1 MKTAYPVYMEAD
13 VVVCGGGTAGAF
25 AAIAAAEQGK
35 KVLVIEQFGSLG
47 GTATNGLVT
56 PVMHTHMRTDPQCS
70 YIQKKLVEKQLKY
83 TGCNEKGNMFDP
95 LVLRLALEE
104 LCVEAGVNLLYHTYI
119 ANVEV
124 ENGSVTAVKIVN
136 KAGEQ
141 LVKGKMFIDA
151 TGDGDIS
158 VMAGAA
164 YTKGN
169 PETGINQPMSL
180 RYILGGIDIPKA
192 GAFLRGEAERTGLIG
207 AYCKE
212 EDPYNTLYA
221 GGVASKPWAL
231 TEWFDAGIASGELEP
246 MDKAYWQ
253 VFTIPGRRDGLAFNC
268 PEFFENIDA
277 TNPDD
282 LTISQLKGK
291 KAIFRQ
297 LMYYRKHFPGFENA
311 YVAEIAAMVGIR
323 ESREIV
329 TEYVMEARDLFAQR
343 KFEDMFC
350 QSNYPIDV
358 HGKAHNCSFDGIEKD
373 EARPWYDIPYRSIVV
388 KGVDNLFVTGRC
400 LGAEFIVQSS
410 LRVQHSVRSSG
421 ETAGIA
427 AAMAIDAGIPAREVD
442 GKKVRE
448 TMISLGAEYQD
459 I

>member
-1 MKTAYPVYMEAD
+1 MKTAFPVYMEAD

-56 PVMHTHMRTDPQCS
+56 PVMHTYMRINPQCS

-83 TGCNEKGNMFDP
+83 ASCNDQGNMFDP

-151 TGDGDIS
+151 TGDGDVC
-158 VMAGAA
+158 VMAGAD

-192 GAFLRGEAERTGLIG
+192 GEFMRAEAARTGLGG
-207 AYCKE
+207 ASC
-212 EDPYNTLYA
+212 DPANPYTTLYG

-231 TEWFDAGIASGELEP
+231 TEWFDAGIESGELEP

-253 VFTIPGRRDGLAFNC
+253 VFTIPGRKDGLAFNC

-323 ESREIV
+323 ESREII
-329 TEYVMEARDLFAQR
+329 TEYVMTALDLYAQR
-343 KFEDMFC
+343 KFDDMFC

-373 EARPWYDIPYRSIVV
+373 EARPWYDIPYRSLVV
-388 KGVDNLFVTGRC
+388 KGVDNLLVAGRC

-410 LRVQHSVRSSG
+410 LRVQQSVRSSG
-421 ETAGIA
+421 EAAGIA
-427 AAMAIDAGIPAREVD
+427 AAMAIDAGVPAREVD

-448 TMISLGAEYQD
+448 TMVSLGAIYQD

>member
-25 AAIAAAEQGK
+25 AAVAAAEQGK

-70 YIQKKLVEKQLKY
+70 YIQKKLVKKQLNY
-83 TGCNEKGNMFDP
+83 AGCNDKGNMFDP

-119 ANVEV
+119 AGVEK
-124 ENGSVTAVKIVN
+124 EGDTVTAVRIVN

-141 LVKGKMFIDA
+141 LVKGKVFIDA
-151 TGDGDIS
+151 TGDGDVS

-169 PETGINQPMSL
+169 PETGICQPMSL

-192 GAFLRGEAERTGLIG
+192 GEFMRAEALRTGLGG
-207 AYCKE
+207 ASC
-212 EDPYNTLYA
+212 DPENPYTTFYG

-231 TEWFDAGIASGELEP
+231 TEWFDAGIESGELEP

-253 VFTIPGRRDGLAFNC
+253 VFTIPGRKDGLAFNC

-323 ESREIV
+323 ESREIQ
-329 TEYVMEARDLFAQR
+329 TEYVMTAVDLYAQK
-343 KFEDMFC
+343 KFDDMFC

-388 KGVDNLFVTGRC
+388 KGVDNLLVAGRC

-410 LRVQHSVRSSG
+410 LRVQQSVRSSG
-421 ETAGIA
+421 EAAGIA
-427 AAMAIDAGIPAREVD
+427 AAMAIDAGVPTREID

-448 TMISLGAEYQD
+448 TMINLGADYQD
-459 I
+459 